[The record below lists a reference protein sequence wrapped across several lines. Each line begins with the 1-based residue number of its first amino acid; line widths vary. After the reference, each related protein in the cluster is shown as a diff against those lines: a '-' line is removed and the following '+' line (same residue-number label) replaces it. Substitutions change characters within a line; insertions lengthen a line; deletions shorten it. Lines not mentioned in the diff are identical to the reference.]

1 MSCETTK
8 RISQMT
14 LGTVQLG
21 MNYGISNDLGM
32 PDEEK
37 SFSML
42 RTALENGVNALD
54 TARAY
59 GVSEEVIGNFLK
71 TWNGETPYIA
81 TKVKPV
87 GDDSAQVENN
97 VITSVETSLQKLGVN
112 KVDSV
117 MLHQTKDLYQHK
129 EKIAVAMEK
138 LLKMGYTDRIGVSIY
153 TKEDIDETLKYPQ
166 FSVTQVPISIFDQ
179 RIIASG
185 HNLKLKERGYTV
197 FVRSVFLQG
206 LFFLDPNK
214 IEDPILLEHAVPK
227 IKLLRD
233 IAKSEGMSIAQLAIA
248 FMRDTVGITSLV
260 LGADTTDQVKQ
271 NISYFDTPALSQNVM
286 KQLNEEF
293 ANVNI
298 PEIMKVLSRPKA

>member
-8 RISQMT
+8 KISQMT

-42 RTALENGVNALD
+42 RSALENGVNALD

-59 GVSEEVIGNFLK
+59 GVSEEVIGKFLK
-71 TWNGETPYIA
+71 TWDGETPYIA

-87 GDDSAQVENN
+87 GDDSSQVENN
-97 VITSVETSLQKLGVN
+97 VINSVETSLQKLGVN
-112 KVDSV
+112 KVDSI

-129 EKIAVAMEK
+129 EKIAAAMEK
-138 LLKMGYTDRIGVSIY
+138 LLKMGYTDQIGVSIY
-153 TKEDIDETLKYPQ
+153 TKEDIDEILKYPQ

-185 HNLKLKERGYTV
+185 HNLKLKDRGYTV

-206 LFFLDPNK
+206 LFFLDPDK
-214 IEDPILLEHAVPK
+214 IEDPILLEHAAPK

-233 IAKSEGMSIAQLAIA
+233 IAKSEDMSIAQLAIA

-271 NISYFDTPALSQNVM
+271 NISYFNTPTLSQKIM